1 MRESRL
7 WNACEDRRYRGPLCT
22 GIGNRA
28 GPNPKEHTIMS
39 VYENIDNRQV
49 PLGSIGIFT
58 VVSGAEGL
66 LGRLRD
72 WNARRTTLRALGRL
86 SAEQLADIGLSPAD
100 VYGLARGR

>member
-7 WNACEDRRYRGPLCT
+7 WNAGEGSRYQGPLWT

-28 GPNPKEHTIMS
+28 RPNPKEHTIMS

-49 PLGSIGIFT
+49 PLGSIGIFN
-58 VVSGAEGL
+58 VVSGIEGL

-86 SAEQLADIGLSPAD
+86 SADQLADIGLSPAD
-100 VYGLARGR
+100 VYGLTRGR